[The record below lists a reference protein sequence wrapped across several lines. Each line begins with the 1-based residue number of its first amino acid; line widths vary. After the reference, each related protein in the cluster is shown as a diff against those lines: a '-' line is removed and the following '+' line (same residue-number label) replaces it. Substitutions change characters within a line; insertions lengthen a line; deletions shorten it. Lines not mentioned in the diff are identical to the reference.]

1 MKKENIK
8 THAKNLIAPSIMS
21 FVIAF
26 MLFIYE
32 PITTYASNTEDYW
45 FDLKALLT
53 NNLIIF
59 AIVLIILLLIST
71 FIYFIAKK
79 SKKIIIYN
87 IYVITMFV
95 CFISTY
101 IQGNYLA
108 GSLPTLDGTP
118 IVWTNY
124 TLQGIISIV
133 LWILVIALNIV
144 LYKKFKTEKYI
155 KITSYVSI
163 VIFIMLFVSLISVFI
178 NNPEIYTK
186 KGTFT
191 PTNKNINT
199 LSKEKNLLIL
209 LVDCVDSREFER
221 VVKENNKENVFE
233 DFTYFPDTLS
243 TYGFTR
249 DSIPYIFS
257 GIWYEAQTSYSQH
270 YSNAFDNSKLFHML
284 QDRQYDINIYD
295 DELFISNNDTYNVK
309 NVEEISPKANFMS
322 FAKQEAKYILFKYL
336 PFQLKKYSRIETLDY
351 AKCKI
356 IQNKDDKNEIYT
368 WLNLNNYELL
378 DDIKVQDN
386 NYFQFVHIE
395 GGHLP
400 YDLNENLEKIEN
412 GTYDDKLKATI
423 TIINKYLT
431 RIRESGQYD
440 NSAIIILS
448 DHGYNGY
455 EYVGRQNPVLYIKGF
470 NERHSLETSQKKVS
484 FTDLNDSIY
493 LDLLNGKQTNELLMD
508 IREDR
513 IRRYLYY
520 KEYDKMEEQTL
531 DGHAWE
537 TEKLIPTGVKYER

>member
-1 MKKENIK
+1 MKTK
-8 THAKNLIAPSIMS
+8 P
-21 FVIAF
+21 
-26 MLFIYE
+26 
-32 PITTYASNTEDYW
+32 DGYW
-45 FDLKALLT
+45 
-53 NNLIIF
+53 
-59 AIVLIILLLIST
+59 
-71 FIYFIAKK
+71 
-79 SKKIIIYN
+79 
-87 IYVITMFV
+87 
-95 CFISTY
+95 
-101 IQGNYLA
+101 
-108 GSLPTLDGTP
+108 
-118 IVWTNY
+118 
-124 TLQGIISIV
+124 
-133 LWILVIALNIV
+133 
-144 LYKKFKTEKYI
+144 
-155 KITSYVSI
+155 
-163 VIFIMLFVSLISVFI
+163 
-178 NNPEIYTK
+178 
-186 KGTFT
+186 
-191 PTNKNINT
+191 
-199 LSKEKNLLIL
+199 
-209 LVDCVDSREFER
+209 
-221 VVKENNKENVFE
+221 NNKENVFE